1 MFLLGSFAQIGQIMM
16 FREVMALFHGTELL
30 FGTLL
35 GSSVIWT
42 SSGAAAAEFFLNRKL
57 KSSPQFNTLKLLVYS
72 TLLNGFILALQ
83 IVFLRFYPVIYS
95 TSHIPQAYSFYGAVK
110 TVFLASFPFAFLMGA
125 QFTLSLRVN
134 PKKKLGFLYRVESI
148 GAMTGG
154 MLTSFVLVEIAA
166 PLRISFI
173 IGALF
178 IIGFMFALSGWYPQ
192 PKLIQTVS
200 AFILVL
206 LAVLPLDSLTLE
218 FYRTKKSGGFS
229 LVEIKESRY
238 GRIEVLKNPEAN
250 QFMVFHNSALV
261 SSVEPGSENQF
272 ERHLAEICLTQH
284 PAPAR
289 VLLIGGVL
297 STLPENILKHGIK
310 ELKTVD
316 LDPLLF
322 KIFEK
327 YSNLGL
333 DLNITKKNEKSMMIP
348 VSVFEDGRSFV
359 LSEPKNHY
367 DLVIVFSPEPD
378 NASVNRFC
386 TREFFLQVNRILK
399 PNGAFCLFLP
409 THGAAHEY
417 LSETLIERTA
427 SVYKTIKSVFK
438 HRHAVQVNGHLLMGS
453 QSKNR
458 VSVDPEILGKRL
470 SLRPDARPF
479 YQFEEKGELK
489 KKEIPDEEL
498 AAYFSGLFGG
508 ILEQRDFLSDSEIE
522 TTQSREFQNRLN
534 SSNVKINLDS
544 HPAAV
549 YHSMKVWESITTPE
563 SESNGK
569 RFLSKIFDF
578 FGERNVL
585 DLMIFPGTF
594 VFIHLMFLIT
604 IFSFSGY
611 FKKHRHSVFH
621 KIAKNYPVLL
631 TAFITG
637 CFSITTE
644 IILLSLYQSL
654 TGYLYYS
661 VGILL
666 AIFMGGLALGAKVTD
681 KQAKNNQASW
691 MRLTMIFLSMILLC
705 FIIGNSSIFL
715 SGLKS
720 KAVVTIV
727 FALLMLLNGILC
739 GATFPVLGFLTTDW
753 KSGRPGAWVY
763 ALDLAGAGVGAFFIA
778 PFLIPTAGI
787 QNTLVILGILLFS
800 LLLLS
805 IPLSLP
811 QTRTAPKK

>member
-1 MFLLGSFAQIGQIMM
+1 MM

-42 SSGAAAAEFFLNRKL
+42 SSGAAAAEFFLNRRL
-57 KSSPQFNTLKLLVYS
+57 KSSSRFDPLKLLVYS
-72 TLLNGFILALQ
+72 TLFNGFILALQ
-83 IVFLRFYPVIYS
+83 IIFLRFYPLIYS
-95 TSHIPQAYSFYGAVK
+95 TRHIPQAFSFYGAVK
-110 TVFLASFPFAFLMGA
+110 TVFFASFPFAFLMGA

-148 GAMTGG
+148 GAMAGG

-166 PLRISFI
+166 PLRITFI
-173 IGALF
+173 TGALF
-178 IIGFMFALSGWYPQ
+178 ITGFTFALKNINKKGWHPQ
-192 PKLIQTVS
+192 PKLNQTVT

-206 LAVLPLDSLTLE
+206 LAVLPLDRLSLE
-218 FYRTKKSGGFS
+218 FYRAKKSGGFS
-229 LVEIKESRY
+229 LVEVKESRY

-250 QFMVFHNSALV
+250 QFMIFHNSALV
-261 SSVEPGSENQF
+261 SSVEPGSENRF

-289 VLLIGGVL
+289 VLLIGGAL
-297 STLPENILKHGIK
+297 STLPENILKHGIE
-310 ELKTVD
+310 ELKTVE

-327 YSNLGL
+327 YSNLSL
-333 DLNITKKNEKSMMIP
+333 DLNVTKKNEKSMMIP
-348 VSVFEDGRSFV
+348 ISVFEDGRSFV

-367 DLVIVFSPEPD
+367 DLVIIFCPEPD

-399 PNGAFCLFLP
+399 PKGAFCLFLP

-427 SVYKTIKSVFK
+427 SVYKAIKSVFK
-438 HRHAVQVNGHLLMGS
+438 HRLAVQVNGHLLMGS
-453 QSKNR
+453 QSEKMI
-458 VSVDPEILGKRL
+458 SVDPEILGKRL

-489 KKEIPDEEL
+489 KEKIPDEEL
-498 AAYFSGLFGG
+498 PAYFSSLFGG
-508 ILEQRDFLSDSEIE
+508 ILEQRGFLFDSEIE
-522 TTQSREFQNRLN
+522 TTQRRKFQNRLDA
-534 SSNVKINLDS
+534 SNVKINLDS

-549 YHSMKVWESITTPE
+549 YRSMKVWESITAPE
-563 SESNGK
+563 SGDNGK

-578 FGERNVL
+578 FGEGNVL
-585 DLMIFPGTF
+585 YLMIFPGVF
-594 VFIHLMFLIT
+594 VCIHLMFLI
-604 IFSFSGY
+604 IMYSFSGY
-611 FKKHRHSVFH
+611 LKKHKQSVFH
-621 KIAKNYPVLL
+621 KMAKNYPVLMA
-631 TAFITG
+631 AFITG
-637 CFSITTE
+637 CFSITIE
-644 IILLSLYQSL
+644 IILFSFYQSL

-681 KQAKNNQASW
+681 KQTKNSRITWVQ
-691 MRLTMIFLSMILLC
+691 LTMIFLSMILLC
-705 FIIGNSSIFL
+705 FIIGHSSILL

-720 KAVVTIV
+720 KAVVTSI
-727 FALLMLLNGILC
+727 FAVLMLINGILC
-739 GATFPVLGFLTTDW
+739 GAAFPVLGSLTTDW

-787 QNTLVILGILLFS
+787 QNTLVILGILLSS
-800 LLLLS
+800 LLILS
-805 IPLSLP
+805 IP
-811 QTRTAPKK
+811 QTRTTSEK